1 MMELVNHYERD
12 GMGHIF
18 TIDGVLC
25 GERLISGSLLK
36 YNPEML
42 TKLRYQIGD
51 LRGVERV
58 DMTVEQMK
66 EIAHIDCQAAR
77 DAGIM
82 KIALVASHELIFSLS
97 SMYSA
102 YAIEPC
108 MEAKMFRNMSD
119 AREWVES
126 FIENGDF
133 DITSPVHP
141 AFPDGDASSPTLT
154 P

>member
-1 MMELVNHYERD
+1 MKLSNKYERD

-18 TIDGVLC
+18 TIKGVLC
-25 GERLISGSLLK
+25 GEKLISGSLLK
-36 YNPEML
+36 YNTEML
-42 TKLRYQIGD
+42 KKLRYQIGD
-51 LRGVERV
+51 LRDVERV

-108 MEAKMFRNMSD
+108 MEAKMFRNSED
-119 AREWVES
+119 AREW
-126 FIENGDF
+126 IEGFVDSGALN
-133 DITSPVHP
+133 ISSPVL
-141 AFPDGDASSPTLT
+141 ANRADGDSSATSLSS
-154 P
+154 